1 MTKKRNNR
9 RNTNKR
15 INRAF
20 FARRKGLKKWLDHHP
35 DCQRLVCGGIADA
48 TSLAFDDDPLYP
60 KKHAMYDWEHLHFVA
75 EAVSELSSVASYR
88 VLDYILEQ
96 AGTDY
101 DAVSRHAHRRHD
113 KEYPLI
119 DAATKLVCKSADDDV
134 VSLCVMVI
142 DYINSLE

>member
-1 MTKKRNNR
+1 MTKKLYNR

-20 FARRKGLKKWLDHHP
+20 FARRKGIKKWLDRHP
-35 DCQRLVCGGIADA
+35 DCQRLVRDA
-48 TSLAFDDDPLYP
+48 VAAAKRLAFDDDPLYP
-60 KKHAMYDWEHLHFVA
+60 QKHAVHDWDYLHFVS
-75 EAVSELSSVASYR
+75 EVVSDLSRSHR

-101 DAVSRHAHRRHD
+101 DAVSRHVTRRMD
-113 KEYPLI
+113 KEYPLL
-119 DAATKLVCKSADDDV
+119 DAATKLVSKSADDDV

-142 DYINSLE
+142 NYLDSLD